1 MKRKRARGTR
11 GRTRKRGQGR
21 EFKGEL
27 ATINLA
33 GGRRKKWGRRGREKS
48 AKSGENRAVSFQSLW
63 KGKLV
68 VFAEGEKT
76 QNSVGR

>member
-33 GGRRKKWGRRGREKS
+33 GDRRKKWGRRGREKS
-48 AKSGENRAVSFQSLW
+48 AKSGGNRAVSFQSLW
-63 KGKLV
+63 KGKSV